1 MEQCGEHGGE
11 WGEQGGGIV
20 ATVSKLCDSWHPD
33 MSILS
38 VPVTQFVNFQ
48 AQASNWQTVNAGSMS
63 DGRGRD
69 EKIVYTNPNI
79 WTGYTY
85 SNDTVHTLLTC
96 LVIDSKVVCDSF
108 DNLQF

>member
-1 MEQCGEHGGE
+1 MAR
-11 WGEQGGGIV
+11 WRRR
-20 ATVSKLCDSWHPD
+20 
-33 MSILS
+33 
-38 VPVTQFVNFQ
+38 
-48 AQASNWQTVNAGSMS
+48 
-63 DGRGRD
+63 GRGSDCVKAVRQLATHVHLHPHFQSLKLSTSNLRALAGVPLLTGRLPMLGPCQLGPD